1 MGDLMK
7 TIKKILIVFLTLINI
22 GIIVS
27 LIVSFNFQ
35 KVVVDGVIKET
46 FKSTISSNNYKEP
59 NIQIN
64 ESATN
69 TKDLITTSDERINK
83 ILESDAIQDLIKD
96 YMDKTLKSLD
106 NPEELQNIDFEQ
118 DVIDYLKEN
127 KDVIEKASGVEI
139 TDEMLNETKEN
150 LEERDFNKLIKQKIR
165 NTSNNMT
172 PKEKK
177 VLKAYSFI
185 ISKEIKIYLS
195 ILFIINSVIITLL
208 INPKHKV
215 IKNIGLSLLIGG
227 LETIIMS
234 FIVKL
239 IVTSYI
245 NLTSFDITSLI
256 NHSLIITIIGL
267 IVILVYNSI
276 IKIKKRRLE
285 KVYE

>member
-1 MGDLMK
+1 MK
-7 TIKKILIVFLTLINI
+7 AIKKILIVILTLINI
-22 GIIVS
+22 GVVVS

-35 KVVVDGVIKET
+35 KVIIDGVIKET

-69 TKDLITTSDERINK
+69 TKDLVTTSDERINK
-83 ILESDAIQDLIKD
+83 ILESDAIQGLIQD
-96 YMDKTLKSLD
+96 YLDKTLKSLD

-127 KDVIEKASGVEI
+127 KDVIESSTGVEI
-139 TDEMLNETKEN
+139 TDEMLNETKKT
-150 LEERDFNKLIKQKIR
+150 LEEKDFNKLVKQKIR

-172 PKEKK
+172 PQEKK
-177 VLKAYSFI
+177 VLKVYSFI
-185 ISKEIKIYLS
+185 ISKEFKLFLS
-195 ILFIINSVIITLL
+195 LLFIVNSVIITLL
-208 INPKHKV
+208 IKPKHKV
-215 IKNIGLSLLIGG
+215 ITNIGLSLLIGG

-234 FIVKL
+234 FILKL
-239 IVTSYI
+239 IVINYT
-245 NLTSFDITSLI
+245 NLTNFNIESLI
-256 NHSLIITIIGL
+256 NSSLIITIIGL

-276 IKIKKRRLE
+276 VKLKKRRME

>member
-1 MGDLMK
+1 MK
-7 TIKKILIVFLTLINI
+7 VIKKILIVILTLINI
-22 GIIVS
+22 GVVVS

-35 KVVVDGVIKET
+35 KVIIDGMIKET

-69 TKDLITTSDERINK
+69 TKDLVTTSDERINK
-83 ILESDAIQDLIKD
+83 ILESDAIQGLIQD

-127 KDVIEKASGVEI
+127 KDVIESSTGVEI
-139 TDEMLNETKEN
+139 TDEMLNETKET
-150 LEERDFNKLIKQKIR
+150 LEEKDFNKLVKQKIR

-172 PKEKK
+172 PQEKK
-177 VLKAYSFI
+177 VLKVYSFI
-185 ISKEIKIYLS
+185 ISKEFKLFLS
-195 ILFIINSVIITLL
+195 LLFIVNSVIITLL
-208 INPKHKV
+208 IKPKYKV
-215 IKNIGLSLLIGG
+215 ITNIGLSLLIGG

-234 FIVKL
+234 FILKL
-239 IVTSYI
+239 IVINYT
-245 NLTSFDITSLI
+245 NLTNFNIESLI
-256 NHSLIITIIGL
+256 NSSLIITIIGL

-276 IKIKKRRLE
+276 VKLKKRRME

>member
-1 MGDLMK
+1 MK
-7 TIKKILIVFLTLINI
+7 VIKKILIVILTLINI
-22 GIIVS
+22 GIVVS

-35 KVVVDGVIKET
+35 KVIIDGVIKET

-69 TKDLITTSDERINK
+69 TKDLVTTSDERINK
-83 ILESDAIQDLIKD
+83 ILESDAIQGLIQD

-127 KDVIEKASGVEI
+127 KDVIESSTGVEI
-139 TDEMLNETKEN
+139 TDEMLNETKET
-150 LEERDFNKLIKQKIR
+150 LEEKDFNKLVKQKIR

-172 PKEKK
+172 PQEKK
-177 VLKAYSFI
+177 VLKVYSFI
-185 ISKEIKIYLS
+185 ISKEFKLFLS
-195 ILFIINSVIITLL
+195 LLFIVNSVIITLL
-208 INPKHKV
+208 IKPKHKV
-215 IKNIGLSLLIGG
+215 ITNIGLSLLIGG

-234 FIVKL
+234 FILKL
-239 IVTSYI
+239 IVINYT
-245 NLTSFDITSLI
+245 NLTNFNIESLI
-256 NHSLIITIIGL
+256 NSSLIITIIGL

-276 IKIKKRRLE
+276 VKLKKRRME